1 MDNNMASACKAAVRC
16 EKRPFVAMRVLDK
29 NDGFTKTGS
38 GQMQEK
44 LNKLGVLCA
53 ALRNAAP
60 QQSRS
65 SSKPRKKQQQRKQRR
80 AIPAAA
86 AAKAAAQQSRSM

>member
-16 EKRPFVAMRVLDK
+16 EKRPFVAIQLLDK
-29 NDGFTKTGS
+29 TMVYQDGFGTNAR
-38 GQMQEK
+38 K

-86 AAKAAAQQSRSM
+86 AATAAVQQSRSM